1 MRRMKKKSKKQDK
14 NMITNLINSIVTEV
28 IIGSLEF
35 EESINQKK
43 INNEKLTEAEYLFD
57 NYFIKPSTLASFLL
71 DFKKRRNR

>member
-1 MRRMKKKSKKQDK
+1 MKKKSKKQDE
-14 NMITNLINSIVTEV
+14 NMITNLINSMDTEV

>member
-1 MRRMKKKSKKQDK
+1 MRWMKKKSKKQYE
-14 NMITNLINSIVTEV
+14 NMITNLINSMDTEV
-28 IIGSLEF
+28 IIRSLEF

-57 NYFIKPSTLASFLL
+57 TYFIKPSTLASILL

>member
-1 MRRMKKKSKKQDK
+1 MRCMEKEFKKQYE
-14 NMITNLINSIVTEV
+14 NMITNLINSMDTEV
-28 IIGSLEF
+28 IIRSLEL

-57 NYFIKPSTLASFLL
+57 TYFIKPSTLVSFLL